1 MCSVEINKIGLFQG
15 AKWCTSKDG
24 QPHDMSKSD
33 KKLLNNVTEEPNL
46 QTKQS
51 DIQVLDFCLNVWGRY
66 SKEQTKICHDGN
78 KSLSNRNRFTHSPK
92 VLLNAICIAIV
103 SLRISRIQHKTE
115 QYSYHSVL
123 NHKYATTVT
132 LEYRRKKYNKN
143 YGMDQSSVRVK
154 MENQTSH
161 RKVLL

>member
-66 SKEQTKICHDGN
+66 SKE
-78 KSLSNRNRFTHSPK
+78 
-92 VLLNAICIAIV
+92 
-103 SLRISRIQHKTE
+103 
-115 QYSYHSVL
+115 
-123 NHKYATTVT
+123 
-132 LEYRRKKYNKN
+132 
-143 YGMDQSSVRVK
+143 
-154 MENQTSH
+154 
-161 RKVLL
+161 

>member
-1 MCSVEINKIGLFQG
+1 MSNKYTYTQEKVDNHYQTIMCSVEINKIGLFQG

-66 SKEQTKICHDGN
+66 SKE
-78 KSLSNRNRFTHSPK
+78 
-92 VLLNAICIAIV
+92 
-103 SLRISRIQHKTE
+103 
-115 QYSYHSVL
+115 
-123 NHKYATTVT
+123 
-132 LEYRRKKYNKN
+132 
-143 YGMDQSSVRVK
+143 
-154 MENQTSH
+154 
-161 RKVLL
+161 